1 MSFENFQSD
10 ISKTLSR
17 SEVCC
22 GNLERIA
29 VIGNYLP
36 RKCGIATFTADLS
49 EAIARGFP
57 KAQCSVIPVNDTPEG
72 YGYSDRARFEIFE
85 NDLSSYRHA
94 ADFLNINQVDI
105 VCLQH
110 EFGIYGG
117 PAGSHIL
124 TLMEALHMPVVT
136 TLHTILRNPNP
147 DQRKVMEKLIYF
159 SDRLVVMSGMGAEI
173 LSDVYDV
180 PANKIDFIPHGIP
193 DFTFIDPHFHKH
205 KFGMEGKKILL
216 TFGLMSESKGID
228 YVIRALPE
236 IVKKYPDFVFIVLG
250 ATHPHVIRN
259 EGERYRLSLE
269 RLVKD
274 LDLEEHVAF
283 YNRFVELPELLGFI
297 EAADLYITPYLNE
310 AQITSGT
317 LAYAVGAGKA
327 VISTPYWY
335 AQEILDGDRGVLVP
349 FRNSEKISEEILDLL
364 ADDAKRHTLRRNA
377 FQYGRDMLWSK
388 VAEKY
393 IESFQ
398 QACKIRQDNPRSALS
413 QNNLNRRPKEL
424 LKVDLRHIR
433 RLTDG
438 TGLFQHA
445 TFTVPNYDD
454 GYTTDDNARGLL
466 FMTLMEEEKF
476 LEVHDQDLRARYFS
490 FLAHAFNSDRGRFR
504 NFMSYERRW
513 LEEVG
518 SEDCHGRSIWALGT
532 VIGRSKDQPLCDAA
546 TRLFH
551 EALPALND
559 MTSCRTWAFAL
570 LGLDEYLK
578 KYAGDRLVQKIR
590 DRLCHR
596 LIVEYEASSKPE
608 WPWFEDI
615 LTYANAVLPHALL
628 ISARAMGRPD
638 LCEKALASLTWLVDV
653 QTMDNACFSPIGSE
667 GFYRRMGPR
676 ARFDQQPTEAQTM
689 VSACLDAY
697 RITGDISWW
706 LHAKWAFE
714 WYLGQN
720 DLMIPLYDPATGACR
735 DGLHSDRPNENRG
748 AESTLAFLQS
758 LIEMHTVENMIN
770 VSDIR
775 RKTKASA

>member
-1 MSFENFQSD
+1 MSYEKYPKKILSP
-10 ISKTLSR
+10 SKLPKTSLAK
-17 SEVCC
+17 
-22 GNLERIA
+22 LDRIA

-36 RKCGIATFTADLS
+36 RKCGIATFTSDLS
-49 EAIARGFP
+49 EAIAESYPGVD
-57 KAQCSVIPVNDTPEG
+57 CMVIPVNDTPQG
-72 YGYSDRARFEIFE
+72 YNYSDRARFEIFE

-124 TLMEALHMPVVT
+124 TLLEALHMPIVT
-136 TLHTILRNPNP
+136 VLHTILKDPNS
-147 DQRKVMEKLIYF
+147 DQIKVMERLIHL
-159 SDRLVVMSGMGAEI
+159 SDRLVVMSEMGAKI
-173 LSDVYDV
+173 LSRVYG
-180 PANKIDFIPHGIP
+180 ASINKIDYIPHGIP
-193 DFTFIDPHFHKH
+193 DFTFIDPHYHKQR
-205 KFGMEGKKILL
+205 FGMEGKKILL
-216 TFGLMSESKGID
+216 TFGLISEGKGIE
-228 YVIRALPE
+228 YVIHSLPN
-236 IVKKYPDFVFIVLG
+236 IIKDHPDLVFIVLG

-269 RLVKD
+269 RLVTD
-274 LDLEEHVAF
+274 LELEEHVVF

-327 VISTPYWY
+327 VLSTPYWY
-335 AQEILDGDRGVLVP
+335 AQELLDEDRGVLVP
-349 FRNSEKISEEILDLL
+349 FKNSEKITEEILDLL
-364 ADDAKRHTLRRNA
+364 KNNTKRQTLRRNA
-377 FQYGRDMLWSK
+377 FQYGRDMIWSK

-393 IESFQ
+393 TESFQ
-398 QACKIRQDNPRSALS
+398 KACKSRENNPRPALS
-413 QNNLNRRPKEL
+413 QNNLNQRPIEL

-445 TFTVPNYDD
+445 TFTTPNYDD

-466 FMTLMEEEKF
+466 LMTLIEEEKL
-476 LEVHDQDLRARYFS
+476 LEVHDLDLRVRYFS
-490 FLAHAFNSDRGRFR
+490 FLAHAFNPDHGRFR

-518 SEDCHGRSIWALGT
+518 SEDSHGRSIWALGT

-551 EALPALND
+551 EALPALNN
-559 MTSCRTWAFAL
+559 MSSCRTWAFAL

-578 KYAGDRLVQKIR
+578 EYAGDRFVQKIR
-590 DRLCHR
+590 DRLCNK
-596 LIVEYEASSKPE
+596 LVVEYEAHSNHE
-608 WPWFEDI
+608 WLWFEDI
-615 LTYANAVLPHALL
+615 LTYSNAVLPHALL
-628 ISARAMGRPD
+628 ISAKAMNHPD
-638 LCEKALASLTWLVDV
+638 LSDKALKSLKWLVAV
-653 QTMDNACFSPIGSE
+653 QKMENACFSPIGSE
-667 GFYRRMGPR
+667 GFYRRMGER
-676 ARFDQQPTEAQTM
+676 ARFDQQPTEAQAM
-689 VSACLDAY
+689 VSACLEAY
-697 RITGDISWW
+697 KITGDTSWW

-720 DLMIPLYDPATGACR
+720 DLMVPLYDPATGACR

-758 LIEMHTVENMIN
+758 LIEMHAVENMVN
-770 VSDIR
+770 VTDIR